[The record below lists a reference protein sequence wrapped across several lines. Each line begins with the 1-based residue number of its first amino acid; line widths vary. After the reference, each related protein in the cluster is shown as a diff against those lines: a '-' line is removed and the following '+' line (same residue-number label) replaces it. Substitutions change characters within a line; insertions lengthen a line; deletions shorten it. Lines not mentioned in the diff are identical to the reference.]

1 MHWPALLFP
10 ADIRPDAMPMIRR
23 TIPPTVIK
31 CAVVVTPMLLWASPS
46 VAAPEATQSIDTVW
60 IALAAALVFFMQA
73 GFALLES
80 GMARSKNAINVI
92 MKNYA
97 DVCLGSLV
105 FCLVG
110 FGLMFGTNPTGFW
123 GTDHFWLNPNA
134 QWDWTFVLFQTM
146 FAATAATIAS
156 GTMAERTRFGGYLIA
171 ACFIMGVLYPVFG
184 SWVWGSAYHGSG
196 WLAQLG
202 FIDFAGSTVV
212 HSLGAWVALA
222 GALVVGPRIGRF
234 DADGKP
240 RRIAG
245 HNSSYVAMGGF
256 ILWLGWFG
264 FNGGSTLAAD
274 VAIGL
279 INLNTHLSACAG
291 AAGALLACR
300 LTGVKVRVEHVVNGS
315 LGGLVGITAGCA
327 TMDPLYAIITGFV
340 AGIVV
345 VLGSRLLLRLKV
357 DDVVGAIP
365 VHGFAGAWGTLAA
378 GLFYRGDLF
387 SVELVVVQLTGVLV
401 CFVWAFVGALIIY
414 GVINAVS
421 PLRADA
427 QHEQRGLDITE
438 HGEIGYPEFGSNKA
452 YNSRTLEVI
461 EP

>member
-1 MHWPALLFP
+1 MNRLLTHPCSFMMLCFALL
-10 ADIRPDAMPMIRR
+10 
-23 TIPPTVIK
+23 
-31 CAVVVTPMLLWASPS
+31 LSASPASAQS
-46 VAAPEATQSIDTVW
+46 VTQHSLDTVW
-60 IALAAALVFFMQA
+60 IAVAAALVFFMQA

-110 FGLMFGTNPTGFW
+110 FGLMFGANPTGFV
-123 GTDHFWLNPNA
+123 GTDHFWLNLDYE
-134 QWDWTFVLFQTM
+134 WDWSVVLFQTM

-156 GTMAERTRFGGYLIA
+156 GTMAERTRFGGYLIG
-171 ACFIMGVLYPVFG
+171 ACLVMGVLYPVFG
-184 SWVWGSAYHGSG
+184 SWVWGSAFSGSG

-234 DADGKP
+234 APDGTP
-240 RRIAG
+240 RNIAG

-300 LTGVKVRVEHVVNGS
+300 ITGVKVQVAHVVNGS

-327 TMDPLYAIITGFV
+327 TMDPLFAIITGFI

-345 VLGSRLLLRLKV
+345 VLGAGLLLRLKV

-387 SVELVVVQLTGVLV
+387 SLDLFVVQLSGVLV
-401 CFVWAFVGALIIY
+401 CFVWAFIGALIIY
-414 GVINAVS
+414 GGINVIS
-421 PLRADA
+421 PLRAETL
-427 QHEQRGLDITE
+427 HEQRGLDITE
-438 HGEIGYPEFGSNKA
+438 HGEIGYPEFANNKV
-452 YNSRTLEVI
+452 YNSRTLEVM
-461 EP
+461 ES